1 MSRVPFTILTGWLGA
16 GKTTA
21 LNRML
26 GAPHGKRIAV
36 LVNELGRISI
46 DTQLI
51 VGRGGDVLELAG
63 GCVCC
68 KVDIKN
74 DLWQGIAEIAERT
87 KPDHV
92 VLETTGIAEPAAIL
106 ESLVASRRA
115 RLRPI
120 DISADQAAESED
132 IEDDAIAAKR
142 LREQRAAR
150 ERIVPCGVVCVVDA
164 ESGASALDSRE
175 EAAAQAMAADRV
187 LISKLDVATAEA
199 VRHTHEFLDKLA
211 PNAER
216 ASFPDDRAGSLAL
229 TSWILEQRPLR
240 AWSSR
245 GDAHAPS
252 ADGHGV
258 DHAAHG
264 HAAHGHAAHD
274 HGAHAGHHHGNQ
286 LVAFTFADD
295 APLVGERVMA
305 VIESLGSRL
314 VRAKGFV
321 RLAGDTR
328 KGYVERAGI
337 RTELRYLD
345 PWPADA
351 TPKTELVL
359 IGDDLDEAALRR
371 ALWACRAAGDTP
383 F

>member
-26 GAPHGKRIAV
+26 GAAHGKRIAV

-51 VGRGGDVLELAG
+51 VGQGGDVLELAG

-106 ESLVASRRA
+106 DSLLDKGRR
-115 RLRPI
+115 
-120 DISADQAAESED
+120 DVDED
-132 IEDDAIAAKR
+132 EAIAVKR
-142 LREQRAAR
+142 MREQRAAR
-150 ERIVPCGVVCVVDA
+150 ERIVPSGVICVVDA
-164 ESGASALDSRE
+164 ESGAAALAERE
-175 EAAAQAMAADRV
+175 EAAAQVMAADRI
-187 LISKLDVATAEA
+187 LISKLDVANADA
-199 VRHTHEFLDKLA
+199 ARRTHERLDKLA
-211 PNAER
+211 LHAER

-229 TSWILEQRPLR
+229 TEWILEQRPLR
-240 AWSSR
+240 AWNAR
-245 GDAHAPS
+245 TRDADDHDDHA
-252 ADGHGV
+252 H
-258 DHAAHG
+258 DHAAP
-264 HAAHGHAAHD
+264 
-274 HGAHAGHHHGNQ
+274 GHHHGNQ
-286 LVAFTFADD
+286 LVAIAFEDT

-305 VIESLGSRL
+305 VIDQLGTRL
-314 VRAKGFV
+314 VRAKGFI

-328 KGYVERAGI
+328 RGFVERAGV
-337 RTELRYLD
+337 RTELRYLE

-351 TPKTELVL
+351 MPKTELVL
-359 IGDDLDEAALRR
+359 IGDGLDEAALRR